1 MMEPKMKSEEPLAMQ
16 LRRGRRRKYD
26 KQPLLDRIHELLAE
40 RNENYRE
47 ASLRAH
53 LDNASIQRII
63 SGQRPSMTTC
73 AYLADHFGVN
83 PNEFLELAFWPRLSL
98 FDVAK
103 NMPEKLPND
112 VLEVATR
119 LAQIDNPGTRKKVT
133 EAIMTLLNQYFE

>member
-1 MMEPKMKSEEPLAMQ
+1 MKNEEPLAMV
-16 LRRGRRRKYD
+16 LRRGRRRPYNK
-26 KQPLLDRIHELLAE
+26 KPLLDRIHELLAE

-53 LDNASIQRII
+53 LDNAAIQRII

-98 FDVAK
+98 FEVAK
-103 NMPEKLPND
+103 NMPEKLPDD
-112 VLEVATR
+112 VLEVAKR
-119 LAQIDNPGTRKKVT
+119 LTQINNPGTRKKVT
-133 EAIMTLLNQYFE
+133 EAIMTLLNQYLD